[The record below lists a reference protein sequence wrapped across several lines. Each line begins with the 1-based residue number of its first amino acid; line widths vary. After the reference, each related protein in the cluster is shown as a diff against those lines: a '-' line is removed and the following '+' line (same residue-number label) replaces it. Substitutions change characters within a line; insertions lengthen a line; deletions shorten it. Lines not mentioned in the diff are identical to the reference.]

1 MTDRTTKAL
10 LLAIAV
16 GLWANLGMEW
26 FRPVVVHAQDDSR
39 IVREL
44 RNIQSD
50 VSGIGLGVNG
60 IALGV
65 CVNRKI
71 C

>member
-16 GLWANLGMEW
+16 GLWANLGIEW
-26 FRPVVVHAQDDSR
+26 FRPVVVQAQDDSR

-44 RNIQSD
+44 RSIQSD
-50 VSGIGLGVNG
+50 VSTLTGSQV
-60 IALGV
+60 ASV
-65 CVNRKI
+65 
-71 C
+71 